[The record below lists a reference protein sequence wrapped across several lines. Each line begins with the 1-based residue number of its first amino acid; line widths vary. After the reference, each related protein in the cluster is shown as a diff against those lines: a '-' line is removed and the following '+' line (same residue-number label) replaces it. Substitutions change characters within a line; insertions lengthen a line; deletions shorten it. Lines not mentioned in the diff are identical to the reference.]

1 MNELFSVLCGCIVA
15 KGMLA
20 DDDRVAVVCSPKSA
34 VMFSGIEVVCL
45 VASTFTEEE
54 FCNDD
59 QSLFVKTVEEA
70 IVF

>member
-20 DDDRVAVVCSPKSA
+20 DDDRVSVDCSAKSA
-34 VMFSGIEVVCL
+34 VMFRGIEVVCI

-59 QSLFVKTVEEA
+59 QSLFVNTVEEA
-70 IVF
+70 IVL